1 MKCLSVRQPWAA
13 WILMEAKDVENRTW
27 ATRYRGPLLIHAGAR
42 EDPWVNI
49 TLGALPYEATWR
61 SNRLSAHLRRNDL
74 DRWNAAHTCG
84 AILGWVNLVDCRR
97 DCASPWYEKGA
108 IGWVLAEPV
117 IFSEPIPYRGR
128 LGLMNVP
135 DELLREHGH
144 EVPLD

>member
-13 WILMEAKDVENRTW
+13 WILLGAKDVENRTW
-27 ATRYRGPLLIHAGAR
+27 STRHRGPLLIHAGGMK
-42 EDPWVNI
+42 DPWV
-49 TLGALPYEATWR
+49 TGHLLDLPREARRPAQLMSEYLRVKDPMGFMVAHAR
-61 SNRLSAHLRRNDL
+61 S
-74 DRWNAAHTCG
+74 
-84 AILGWVNLVDCRR
+84 AILGQVELVDCRCG
-97 DCASPWYEKGA
+97 CASPWYEAGA